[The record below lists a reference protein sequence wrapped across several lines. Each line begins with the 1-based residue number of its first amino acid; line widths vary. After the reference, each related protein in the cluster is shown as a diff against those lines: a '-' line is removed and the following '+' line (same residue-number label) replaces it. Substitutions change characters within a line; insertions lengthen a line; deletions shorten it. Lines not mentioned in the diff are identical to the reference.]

1 MMKIPLLLHLLGVVV
16 WIGGMFFAYMILRPV
31 AVQLLEPALRLK
43 LWQEVFSRF
52 FPWVFLAVGLILAS
66 GFYMITQMGGFANV
80 GLSIHLMLAIGL
92 LMTLIFFYVV
102 FSVFSKLRNHIAKE
116 EWPSAGDALG
126 RIRWLIGFNLILG
139 IATITVALLGR
150 SV

>member
-1 MMKIPLLLHLLGVVV
+1 MKIPLLLHLLGVVV

-66 GFYMITQMGGFANV
+66 GFYMIMQMGGFANV

-116 EWPSAGDALG
+116 EWLSAGDALG